1 MTRSAGEGG
10 GADRASLR
18 AKRRVAAGIA
28 NRGMLV
34 LADSRQTDTEAEQAL
49 YGRQRA
55 REIGARRAPSG
66 IGKLC
71 RSARA
76 MREWAFLT

>member
-1 MTRSAGEGG
+1 
-10 GADRASLR
+10 
-18 AKRRVAAGIA
+18 
-28 NRGMLV
+28 MLV